1 MTDVTNLT
9 DVTNVTDVTHFA
21 PSTFPTNTS
30 GRVLLIVNLLLLVS
44 SRRKLKGSLKCQN
57 KSLQHQQIVVFV
69 TGVTY
74 LM

>member
-1 MTDVTNLT
+1 MT

-21 PSTFPTNTS
+21 LSTFPTNTS
-30 GRVLLIVNLLLLVS
+30 GRVLLIINLLLLVS
-44 SRRKLKGSLKCQN
+44 SRRKLKGSLKFQK

-69 TGVTY
+69 TDVTY